1 MKRSIDQVYRSYNRL
16 RTMFVDNG
24 TLIGKD
30 PHYASSSSID
40 PIVKRYGVLHPYP
53 LHSLW
58 RSSPGQIRNF
68 PVDATAS

>member
-40 PIVKRYGVLHPYP
+40 PIALGGCLGLPTITENSHPEK
-53 LHSLW
+53 
-58 RSSPGQIRNF
+58 
-68 PVDATAS
+68 A